1 MTQLLQKELDKLK
14 NQLLTLSAV
23 VEEAVRKASQSLE
36 TFDAVIARQVIGA
49 DQQINQM
56 EVELEEE
63 CLKVLALHQPVAIDL
78 RYIVAV
84 LKINNDLERIGDLA
98 SNIAERALTLAGEA
112 RITPPFDCARMADK
126 AQTMLNKSLDCLV
139 QMDIRLA
146 RQVLKL
152 DDEIDQQH
160 RENFGLIK
168 DQIRLQPEKIDALS
182 QYLTVSRH
190 LERIADLATNIAED
204 VYYMIEGEIVRH
216 TSSWCNGAPDNN

>member
-1 MTQLLQKELDKLK
+1 MTQLMQKELDKLK

-23 VEEAVRKASQSLE
+23 VEEGVRQASQALE
-36 TFDAVIARQVIGA
+36 TFDATLAKQVIGT
-49 DQQINQM
+49 DEQVNQM

-98 SNIAERALTLAGEA
+98 SNIAERALTLTGET
-112 RITPPFDCARMADK
+112 RISPPFDCNGMAHK
-126 AQTMLNKSLDCLV
+126 VQIMLKKSLDCLV

-160 RENFGLIK
+160 RDNFGLIK
-168 DQIRLQPEKIDALS
+168 EQIRLQPDHLDALS

-216 TSSWCNGAPDNN
+216 TSNWCNWPSDQK